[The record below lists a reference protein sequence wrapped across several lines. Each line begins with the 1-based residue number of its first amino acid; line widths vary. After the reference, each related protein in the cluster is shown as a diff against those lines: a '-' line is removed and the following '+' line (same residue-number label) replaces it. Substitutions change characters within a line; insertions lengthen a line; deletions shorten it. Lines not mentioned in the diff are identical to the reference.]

1 MSIPFWLELLGQ
13 AESQGQ
19 AVFRQP
25 GEAFS
30 KLLLPQRMLLAE
42 QIRVDVTH
50 RAGCVSGPR
59 TTYLLT
65 YLDGRTSR
73 LVPGFTAH
81 PERGGVCEKSEI
93 VFLLDGG
100 VRDVLRYTAEPLL
113 CVYSLPLLL
122 QYPPPLYIL
131 SPSLPLS
138 LSVFFPPSFP
148 ISLCLLSSFLSM

>member
-1 MSIPFWLELLGQ
+1 MC
-13 AESQGQ
+13 
-19 AVFRQP
+19 RQP
-25 GEAFS
+25 EEAFS
-30 KLLLPQRMLLAE
+30 KLLLPQHMLLAE
-42 QIRVDVTH
+42 QIRVDVIH
-50 RAGCVSGPR
+50 RVGCVSGPR

-93 VFLLDGG
+93 VFLLDGVG
-100 VRDVLRYTAEPLL
+100 NVLQYTVEPPL
-113 CVYSLPLLL
+113 CVFSPSAS
-122 QYPPPLYIL
+122 PVSPPLYIL
-131 SPSLPLS
+131 LPFPPLS